1 MGKITSQSQGTYLP
15 MRMGFQHQQIY
26 IYICQTVSIGIE
38 IFILLYEVLKAV
50 KTMTFQFMQY
60 SIMPLSFEAVKK
72 VLLCVADQ
80 TLSCVGPL
88 TSLR

>member
-26 IYICQTVSIGIE
+26 QTVSIGIE
-38 IFILLYEVLKAV
+38 TFILLYEVLKAV
-50 KTMTFQFMQY
+50 KTMTFQFMQ
-60 SIMPLSFEAVKK
+60 SSMMPLSFEAVKQ
-72 VLLCVADQ
+72 V
-80 TLSCVGPL
+80 SCVGPL